1 MITGSHSTNVVRILQ
16 VYADAGAIKVSLA
29 NVGCGAIV
37 GDLGFEGVRS
47 GFEIQ

>member
-29 NVGCGAIV
+29 NVCGAIV